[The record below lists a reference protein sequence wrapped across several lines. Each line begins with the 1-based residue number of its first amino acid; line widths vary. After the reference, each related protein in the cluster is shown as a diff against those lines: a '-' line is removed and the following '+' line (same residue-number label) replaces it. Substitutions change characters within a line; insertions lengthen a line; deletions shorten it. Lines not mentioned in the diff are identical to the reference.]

1 MELRDLRCFVVV
13 AEELSFSRAAQR
25 LHMTQPPLSDR
36 VKHLE
41 EELGV
46 ALAPASQWN
55 LQRTGVVYRP
65 VQGSAAT
72 VEMGVVW
79 RRDDPGVVLNTFLK
93 VVTEVFRDLQN
104 P

>member
-25 LHMTQPPLSDR
+25 LYMTQPPLRAR

-46 ALAPASQWN
+46 ALAPASHRN
-55 LQRTGVVYRP
+55 LQTTSVVYRP
-65 VQGSAAT
+65 VQGSAPT